1 MNENRLRVAVLA
13 RSVYPFHPYGGLE
26 RHVFDLVRHLLAR
39 DVKVTLITRPATA
52 PKADDRR
59 VNGSDLQHPGLSM
72 IAVPYWTFPFAGRRG
87 TTVADRNTAYLWFG
101 WRAGRVAARL
111 AQEGRLDIVHGL
123 GASSL
128 GYASPHGNDR
138 RTPYVFNPQGL
149 EEFGTKQNVVGRVKG
164 WAYWPLQIAV
174 RRCAAAADRVIA
186 TDGVLVGP
194 VRQHL
199 DLPEGKVRLIPNAVA
214 IETCD
219 STGSAERATE
229 LRTSVGLNSGD
240 SLLLSVGRLE
250 ANKGFDVLA
259 RALGEIAARSTE
271 PDAIRAHW
279 KWVLVGTGPLRRK
292 LERLVARL
300 GLEAR
305 VVFTGSVSDSTL
317 HSWYRAATLF
327 VHPTLYEGSS
337 LVTLEAMVHRRA
349 VVATR
354 AGGLPDKVH
363 PGVNGW
369 LVQPGQVAP
378 LATAIREALSNPE
391 RLRDMGEHGRSIVEN
406 HFSWDVA
413 VDRLLQVY
421 EEVLATGSGSP
432 DVQSRR
438 S

>member
-1 MNENRLRVAVLA
+1 MNTGGTDDILTHERSALLSTEPEALANDVRRLVEDRSLRERLGGGAKRDVSERFGPVAVLDRIEAPLSVGHDVVNENRLRVAVLA

-72 IAVPYWTFPFAGRRG
+72 IASRTGRSPSRAVAGRRLLIETLRTCG
-87 TTVADRNTAYLWFG
+87 SAGVQAGSRRDWRKRDG
-101 WRAGRVAARL
+101 WTL
-111 AQEGRLDIVHGL
+111 C
-123 GASSL
+123 
-128 GYASPHGNDR
+128 
-138 RTPYVFNPQGL
+138 TGL
-149 EEFGTKQNVVGRVKG
+149 EPAVWATRRRMETIVARHMFSIRRGSRNSARNRTSWGRVKG

-327 VHPTLYEGSS
+327 VHPTS
-337 LVTLEAMVHRRA
+337 
-349 VVATR
+349 TR
-354 AGGLPDKVH
+354 AAPSSPWKRWFIVVLLSP
-363 PGVNGW
+363 PGPVGCQTRCTP
-369 LVQPGQVAP
+369 V
-378 LATAIREALSNPE
+378 
-391 RLRDMGEHGRSIVEN
+391 
-406 HFSWDVA
+406 
-413 VDRLLQVY
+413 
-421 EEVLATGSGSP
+421 
-432 DVQSRR
+432 
-438 S
+438 